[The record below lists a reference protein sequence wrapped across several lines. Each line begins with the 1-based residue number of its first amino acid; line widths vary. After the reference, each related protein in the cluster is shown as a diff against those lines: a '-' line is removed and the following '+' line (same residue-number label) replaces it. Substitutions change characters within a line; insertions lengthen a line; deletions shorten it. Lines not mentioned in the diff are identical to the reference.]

1 MKNNQNIGRSDAL
14 VANRKSTTISVVQL
28 LITAKLSFVDVS
40 VLFDPL
46 TYRDDD
52 PVNLTSATCVQE
64 LKLPNASR
72 TCQEGRINES
82 HCTYIFPDR
91 VIFAVV
97 LPRPVIISC
106 VYEVSRS
113 QLFPISFNTRAVP
126 SHVAPEEDHT
136 SKAKYTSSLF
146 LRSLASYHCLLIPC
160 TCSNEGSFESI

>member
-28 LITAKLSFVDVS
+28 LITAKLSFVV
-40 VLFDPL
+40 VRFLLVHL
-46 TYRDDD
+46 TYREEL
-52 PVNLTSATCVQE
+52 PVNLTSTFCVAV
-64 LKLPNASR
+64 LKLQNTSR
-72 TCQEGRINES
+72 ICPAGRMNES
-82 HCTYIFPDR
+82 PCTYIFPDR

-97 LPRPVIISC
+97 FPRLVIISC

-113 QLFPISFNTRAVP
+113 PLFPMSFNTRNVP
-126 SHVAPEEDHT
+126 SQVAPEEDHT

>member
-1 MKNNQNIGRSDAL
+1 M
-14 VANRKSTTISVVQL
+14 VQL
-28 LITAKLSFVDVS
+28 LITATLSFAELS
-40 VLFDPL
+40 VLLDHL
-46 TYRDDD
+46 TYLYDD

>member
-14 VANRKSTTISVVQL
+14 VEKRISTTISVVQL
-28 LITAKLSFVDVS
+28 LITAKLSFEDWS
-40 VLFDPL
+40 VLLDPR
-46 TYRDDD
+46 TYRNDD
-52 PVNLTSATCVQE
+52 PVSLTSANCVQE

-72 TCQEGRINES
+72 TCPEGRINES
-82 HCTYIFPDR
+82 PCTYIFPDR

-97 LPRPVIISC
+97 FPRLVIISC

-113 QLFPISFNTRAVP
+113 PLFPMSFNTRNVP
-126 SHVAPEEDHT
+126 SQVAPEEDHT

>member
-113 QLFPISFNTRAVP
+113 QLFP
-126 SHVAPEEDHT
+126 
-136 SKAKYTSSLF
+136 Y
-146 LRSLASYHCLLIPC
+146 
-160 TCSNEGSFESI
+160 